1 MVILIPIV
9 KLDNRNT
16 FGVIDAVPVEF
27 VAVRLQDLVSER
39 TFEFNKT
46 FHDIVSA
53 GGLHDFLGFS
63 GSIILSLIMKDEI
76 IANFRLEKYAFGIN
90 SLMPDY
96 YTTTDGETYDGEY
109 SLSLKEIHRI
119 HKENTKLVRICPNCS
134 PIGLVKGCTENQIE
148 LHIKLL
154 KSLGITDFAFHV
166 GDFFRHGRIDMIH
179 KARSFSHQIRR
190 HTKFLILYGMGSQ
203 RRLVEFSFADAYVT
217 FNHFVTAMN
226 GMKFAGTKKVKYTGG
241 YDPAI
246 IISNF
251 VEMYKNVSSLNKQ
264 TKLYIES
271 EIYGRRNQRK
281 TA

>member
-16 FGVIDAVPVEF
+16 LGVIDAVPVKF
-27 VAVRLQDLVSER
+27 VAVRLQDLVSKS
-39 TFEFNKT
+39 TFGFNKT

-76 IANFRLEKYAFGIN
+76 IENFRPEKYAFGIN

-96 YTTTDGETYDGEY
+96 YITIDGETYDGEY

-119 HKENTKLVRICPNCS
+119 HKENTELVRTCHSCS
-134 PIGLVKGCTENQIE
+134 PIGLVKGCSEKQIE

-154 KSLGITDFAFHV
+154 RSLGITDFVFHV
-166 GDFFRHGRIDMIH
+166 GDFFRHGDMDMIH
-179 KARSFSHQIRR
+179 KARSFSRRIRR

-203 RRLVEFSFADAYVT
+203 SKLVEFSFADAYIT

-241 YDPAI
+241 YSPAI

-251 VEMYKNVSSLNKQ
+251 VEMYKNASSLNKQ
-264 TKLYIES
+264 TKLCIES
-271 EIYGRRNQRK
+271 EIDGRRN
-281 TA
+281 